1 MKKILLII
9 MLLFSSLAF
18 ADNQYT
24 VVNENV
30 SRNGGIWILDN
41 KNQKLLFCW
50 DNGGIRCWPSRDLEK
65 DFEDKD

>member
-41 KNQKLLFCW
+41 KNQKLLFW
-50 DNGGIRCWPSRDLEK
+50 WHKMLAIQRLGKG
-65 DFEDKD
+65 F